1 MRFSQGRTDSIL
13 CIAVAM
19 QPASRLGSVA
29 EAKAFLDSSADAYG
43 SAVGV
48 TIPKASE
55 GGGGGGGGGMMMPMM
70 MAGGGGVGSE
80 EMKTHQSSLRKMLVR
95 KTLRCLVFDVSYP
108 LFIIELSNDHF
119 TKTGSRHT
127 QGKHSHDK
135 VMAFS
140 LLQLDQIDASQEY
153 LGIEGLAHERQL
165 EAEKTLRER
174 ERRKRFLFWSPF
186 HTKNHRTFAKTGS

>member
-95 KTLRCLVFDVSYP
+95 RKLRCLVFDVSRT
-108 LFIIELSNDHF
+108 F
-119 TKTGSRHT
+119 
-127 QGKHSHDK
+127 
-135 VMAFS
+135 
-140 LLQLDQIDASQEY
+140 
-153 LGIEGLAHERQL
+153 
-165 EAEKTLRER
+165 
-174 ERRKRFLFWSPF
+174 
-186 HTKNHRTFAKTGS
+186 HRTSEI